1 MGPRAARGKTEPRRA
16 IQTYARTAYTSAILE
31 AAEKLF
37 QRVGYHEAKM
47 ADVAQ
52 AAGVSVGTLYKYF
65 PSKIDVFT
73 SLMQRGRDESLA
85 ILDQCFALE
94 DPLARL
100 TAVIDGL
107 FGQVEK
113 RGSTFALVTQLGPLP
128 ELQMWKEQD
137 NCVFESFIGRIEA
150 AIKDAQKAGELRK
163 DIEARTLAITLEG
176 AMRGTM
182 FAWLRGGRGYSL
194 TARSKPLFDLFL
206 EGARAR

>member
-1 MGPRAARGKTEPRRA
+1 MGPRATRGKPEPRRA

-52 AAGVSVGTLYKYF
+52 SAGVSVGTLYKYF

-85 ILDQCFALE
+85 LLDECFALAE
-94 DPLARL
+94 PIKRL
-100 TAVIDGL
+100 IAVIDGL
-107 FGQVEK
+107 FGHVEK
-113 RGSTFALVTQLGPLP
+113 RGSTFALITELGPMP

-137 NCVFESFIGRIEA
+137 DCVFESFIQRLEST
-150 AIKDAQKAGELRK
+150 IKDAQKTGKLRK
-163 DIEARTLAITLEG
+163 DVDARTLAITLEG

-194 TARSKPLFDLFL
+194 KARSKPLFDLFL
-206 EGARAR
+206 EGAKAR